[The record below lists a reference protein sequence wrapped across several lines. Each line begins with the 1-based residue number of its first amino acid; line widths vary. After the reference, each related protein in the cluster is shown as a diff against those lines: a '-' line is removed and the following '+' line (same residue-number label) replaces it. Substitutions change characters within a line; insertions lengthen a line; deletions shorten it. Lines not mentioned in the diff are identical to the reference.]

1 MVCVAPPAGVG
12 AVEPVSL
19 SFNGQDFTAQTV
31 PFVYLANAPEVSR
44 DRRSKHLRPYTR
56 LPMRNSAPFPG
67 YQCGIAPLFPVTY
80 LE

>member
-44 DRRSKHLRPYTR
+44 DRHSKHLRPYAR
-56 LPMRNSAPFPG
+56 
-67 YQCGIAPLFPVTY
+67 
-80 LE
+80 

>member
-44 DRRSKHLRPYTR
+44 DRRSKNLRPLY
-56 LPMRNSAPFPG
+56 
-67 YQCGIAPLFPVTY
+67 PVTY
-80 LE
+80 AAYRPLSRLRCNAE

>member
-1 MVCVAPPAGVG
+1 MVSNTSVVCVAPPAGVG

-44 DRRSKHLRPYTR
+44 DRHSKHLRPYAR
-56 LPMRNSAPFPG
+56 
-67 YQCGIAPLFPVTY
+67 
-80 LE
+80 